1 MKADE
6 YLKNQ
11 LRESFKVIDTCLA
24 CCYSKET
31 HMYRPLAGQLRILLC
46 DSSKKND
53 NSLLPRVYPNI
64 QLSGLASID
73 WLNKECSFAALHQPA
88 DGAARIAS
96 MPYEITQYTN
106 GLAVADLLCNKEVI
120 LDIPSWMNQCV
131 THHPTSL
138 TVRDIVRHIADKGGG
153 AHVDSGSSAE
163 LRYMSQSTPV
173 GVPFGEL
180 FILALARLAQ
190 RIGEKLFNYKGVRVA
205 TELREAQQVKYNSLL
220 VAHHELAEALTTT
233 FSGRVKGVRR

>member
-1 MKADE
+1 METDE

-11 LRESFKVIDTCLA
+11 LRESFKVIDSCIA

-31 HMYRPLAGQLRILLC
+31 HMYRPLAGQLRILFC
-46 DSSKKND
+46 DSTKKRD

-64 QLSGLASID
+64 KLSALTSID
-73 WLNKECSFAALHQPA
+73 WSNNESSFVALHQPA
-88 DGAARIAS
+88 DGTARIAS
-96 MPYEITQYTN
+96 MPYEITQYSS
-106 GLAVADLLCNKEVI
+106 GLAVADLLCNKDVM

-138 TVRDIVRHIADKGGG
+138 TIRDIVRHIADKGGG

-173 GVPFGEL
+173 GRPFGEL

-190 RIGEKLFNYKGVRVA
+190 KIGEKLFNYEGVRVA
-205 TELREAQQVKYNSLL
+205 TELRKAQHVKYNSLL
-220 VAHHELAEALTTT
+220 VAHHELAEALTKAY
-233 FSGRVKGVRR
+233 SGRAKGARR